1 MKLFILFI
9 ALIVSGCSTIKNSE
23 TYAKKG
29 EWESTFTSIAVSVNS
44 GSQESILKAQEL
56 VSNHP
61 RIKEYSL
68 NLFSEQN
75 INDLSESNE
84 NIEYLRFRLKT
95 YCIINSQ
102 NDCDEAVNRLNIA
115 QKNIKPS
122 INTLLSLFN
131 QLTAQEKQKLLDKYR
146 VNFLSDSEIGIVT
159 DRQVQN
165 LSTPGSNAGAEI
177 GGAVGTTA
185 YINNATPSSYSM
197 KSDLT
202 STALGAL
209 AGAILLNRSPTEQYL
224 IRYTLKLRNGEIMQV
239 DQASSSP
246 MGQGIGICV
255 YAPNASL
262 IDQSMCTMDLAEF
275 KFKFS
280 EINYKLMN

>member
-56 VSNHP
+56 ASNHHQ
-61 RIKEYSL
+61 IKEYSL

-84 NIEYLRFRLKT
+84 NIEYLRFRLKA

-102 NDCDEAVNRLNIA
+102 NDCDEAINRLNIA

-165 LSTPGSNAGAEI
+165 ISTLGSNVGAEI
-177 GGAVGTTA
+177 GGAVGATA
-185 YINNATPSSYSM
+185 YISNATPSSYSM

-209 AGAILLNRSPTEQYL
+209 AGAVLLNKSPTEQYV
-224 IRYTLKLRNGEIMQV
+224 IRYSLKLRNGEIRQV
-239 DQASSSP
+239 DQLSSTP
-246 MGQGIGICV
+246 LGQSIGMCV
-255 YAPNASL
+255 SMAGAIL
-262 IDQSMCTMDLAEF
+262 IDQSLCTMTLAEF
-275 KFKFS
+275 RVKYF
-280 EINYKLMN
+280 